1 MIAFGVPLH
10 IICFL
15 SLAVYNI
22 LCLPWIFAILTKICL
37 DVPGEDTLCFL
48 YPDVYSLAQIREV
61 FRYYVFKHFLP
72 ALFSLTLPGTS
83 IMWMLVCLI
92 HPSDLFYC
100 PHFFLLFFFYSASEI
115 STTLPSSSQILSSV
129 SPNLLLI
136 HSRFYFLISFIILLS
151 LCGSL
156 HFLTPCW

>member
-1 MIAFGVPLH
+1 MVAFGVPLH

-37 DVPGEDTLCFL
+37 DVSGEDTLCFL

-100 PHFFLLFFFYSASEI
+100 PHFFLLFFFLFSFRDIHYSAFQL
-115 STTLPSSSQILSSV
+115 TNP
-129 SPNLLLI
+129 
-136 HSRFYFLISFIILLS
+136 FLCVTQFTIDSF
-151 LCGSL
+151 
-156 HFLTPCW
+156 

>member
-1 MIAFGVPLH
+1 MIAFDVPLH

-48 YPDVYSLAQIREV
+48 YPDVYLLAQIREV

-100 PHFFLLFFFYSASEI
+100 PHFFLLFFSIQLQKYPLLC
-115 STTLPSSSQILSSV
+115 LPAHKSFPLCHPIYYWFILG
-129 SPNLLLI
+129 
-136 HSRFYFLISFIILLS
+136 FI
-151 LCGSL
+151 
-156 HFLTPCW
+156 F